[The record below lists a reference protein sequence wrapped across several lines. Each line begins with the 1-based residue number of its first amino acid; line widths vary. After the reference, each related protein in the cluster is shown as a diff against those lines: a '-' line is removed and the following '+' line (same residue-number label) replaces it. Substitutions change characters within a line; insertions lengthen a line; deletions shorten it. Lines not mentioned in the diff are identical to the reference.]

1 MEFKPD
7 KYQEVI
13 FKEIIDIAISPKS
26 GKNIVVKA
34 DAGTG
39 KTTTIEE
46 ATKLIPSNFSIQFV
60 AYNKH
65 IADAFIPRATKN
77 TKVMTTHKL
86 GYISVI
92 RRMQQD
98 GRKPEIDAYKVSNM
112 TKQMLQNEYM
122 EIGQEE
128 AKLMQPI
135 IVKVVSL
142 LKSTL
147 IPVNQESIEQII
159 ETYNIDNEVNH
170 EVLTQICAKIMLKC
184 AQVFGRNDSCTIDFD
199 DQIWLPIVHK
209 LPITQSDFVFVD
221 ETQDLNKA
229 QLELVLKAVK
239 PNGTIVAVGDAN
251 QSIYGFRGADTE
263 AMEHMIIR
271 LNAKVLP
278 LSICYRCPT
287 SHIQLAQKYVPSI
300 EPSPYKGVGII
311 RNIKESELQSY
322 VQKGDLILCRYNAPL
337 VKPCFQLIR
346 NGIKAT
352 IRGRDIGEGLIAK
365 VRKTKGTKMSE
376 FLPNLKKDMQK
387 EKSNLES
394 VGKSVESLMDRYDT
408 LCILSEDCDNTDQL
422 INKIQTIFSDQES
435 AVVFSSVHKAKGLES
450 DSVHILQPKLMPS
463 QYART
468 DKEYKQ
474 EKNLQYISVTRS
486 KDILTFI
493 D

>member
-1 MEFKPD
+1 MQFKPD

-13 FKEIIDIAISPKS
+13 FKEIIDITISPKS
-26 GKNIVVKA
+26 GRNIVISA
-34 DAGTG
+34 NAGTG

-46 ATKLIPSNFSIQFV
+46 ATKLIPSNFSVQFV

-98 GRKPEIDAYKVSNM
+98 GRKPEVDAYKVHNM
-112 TKQMLQNEYM
+112 VKQMLQNEYM
-122 EIGQEE
+122 EMGQEE
-128 AKLMQPI
+128 AKTMQPVV
-135 IVKVVSL
+135 VKVVSL

-147 IPVNQESIEQII
+147 LPVNQESIEQII
-159 ETYNIDNEVNH
+159 ETYNIDNEVDH
-170 EVLTQICAKIMLKC
+170 EILTQVCAKVMLKC
-184 AQVFGRNDSCTIDFD
+184 KQVFGRTDSSTIDFD
-199 DQIWLPIVHK
+199 DQIWLPIVHN
-209 LPITQSDFVFVD
+209 LPVTQSDFVFVD

-263 AMEHMIIR
+263 AMENMITR

-287 SHIQLAQKYVPSI
+287 SHIELAQKYVSSI
-300 EPSPYKGVGII
+300 EPSPYKGVGTI
-311 RNIKESELQSY
+311 RNIKVSELQNN
-322 VQKGDLILCRYNAPL
+322 VKKGDLVLCRYNAPL

-346 NGIKAT
+346 NGVKAT
-352 IRGRDIGEGLIAK
+352 IRGRDIGEGLIVK
-365 VRKTKGTKMSE
+365 VRKTKGTKMID
-376 FLPNLKKDMQK
+376 FLPNLRKDVQK
-387 EKSNLES
+387 ERANLVS
-394 VGKSVESLMDRYDT
+394 VGKSTEALDDKYDT
-408 LCILSEDCDNTDQL
+408 LVCLAEECDNTDEL
-422 INKIQTIFSDQES
+422 IYRIQTIFSDQES
-435 AVVFSSVHKAKGLES
+435 AVCFSTIHKAKGIES
-450 DSVHILQPKLMPS
+450 ESVYILQPSLMPS
-463 QYART
+463 VYAKNC
-468 DKEYKQ
+468 KEIIQ

-486 KDILTFI
+486 KNDLIFI
-493 D
+493 E